1 MAVPKVVWV
10 KAEFELGSSKYNL
23 TFDLFRKAKTKRG
36 KRFLE
41 NREPKVIENVKKAMF
56 IKGGK
61 TNECVTK
68 ALKNFVSLVFDF
80 KFKISIINYFL
91 LD

>member
-1 MAVPKVVWV
+1 
-10 KAEFELGSSKYNL
+10 LIS
-23 TFDLFRKAKTKRG
+23 KAKTKRG

-41 NREPKVIENVKKAMF
+41 NREPKVVENVKKAVF

-68 ALKNFVSLVFDF
+68 ALKNFVGFFVTVF
-80 KFKISIINYFL
+80 YL
-91 LD
+91 

>member
-1 MAVPKVVWV
+1 MI
-10 KAEFELGSSKYNL
+10 S
-23 TFDLFRKAKTKRG
+23 KAKTKRG

-41 NREPKVIENVKKAMF
+41 NREPKVVENVKKAVF

-68 ALKNFVSLVFDF
+68 ALKNFVSLYEQYN
-80 KFKISIINYFL
+80 I
-91 LD
+91 